1 MIPIRK
7 IRIFGR
13 TGRPMKTV
21 CELASIR
28 RPGSCNLHLVLG
40 NLKHS
45 EVVVMG
51 QLDFMLLL
59 HVCAISCGGV
69 APQFSFWRPHI
80 PNNIPCGNAT
90 HKHLLHSPFVGVDTF
105 RKAIGIGIVEMALA
119 SRQVNR
125 PIVWRRICRPGF
137 HNGTEAP
144 GINRNARQIEI
155 RHPYGFAIRSLR
167 EHAVYISSKR
177 TAMSAP
183 YRHPTFNR
191 ICGGIGLEVYS
202 NYGFT

>member
-7 IRIFGR
+7 IRVFGR
-13 TGRPMKTV
+13 ACRPMEAICKFAGIGRS
-21 CELASIR
+21 C
-28 RPGSCNLHLVLG
+28 SCNLHLVLSD
-40 NLKHS
+40 LKHS

-69 APQFSFWRPHI
+69 APQFIFRRAHL

-119 SRQVNR
+119 AGQVNC
-125 PIVWRRICRPGF
+125 PIVGRRIRRPCL
-137 HNGTEAP
+137 HDCTEAP
-144 GINRNARQIEI
+144 GIN
-155 RHPYGFAIRSLR
+155 
-167 EHAVYISSKR
+167 
-177 TAMSAP
+177 
-183 YRHPTFNR
+183 
-191 ICGGIGLEVYS
+191 
-202 NYGFT
+202 